1 MSAKKQIMIS
11 PEAALIGRATPILP
25 SQLHAVNGTPIN
37 DNKPQELEEIIVG
50 MGCFW
55 GAERLFWQLD
65 GVYSTSV
72 GYSGGF
78 TPNPTYEEVCTG
90 KTGHT
95 EVVRVLFDPTQVALQ
110 QLLSLFWENHNPTQG
125 MQQGNDVVRNTA
137 LLFIRLPSLN
147 SSRHYKARVTIRKP

>member
-55 GAERLFWQLD
+55 G
-65 GVYSTSV
+65 S
-72 GYSGGF
+72 
-78 TPNPTYEEVCTG
+78 
-90 KTGHT
+90 
-95 EVVRVLFDPTQVALQ
+95 
-110 QLLSLFWENHNPTQG
+110 
-125 MQQGNDVVRNTA
+125 
-137 LLFIRLPSLN
+137 
-147 SSRHYKARVTIRKP
+147 